1 MSLIGKTSAYHNR
14 GHMAGLTKLSNG
26 KRLVLMPFL
35 LMVLIFIES
44 SIPMDGGPH
53 DIKFLTD
60 LNPDLQN
67 LLHIPLYACLSFLW
81 LRAFLRLRVNTAKG
95 VVLALFITILYGCLD
110 EVHQTFVPGRYG
122 GLMDI
127 YLDITGAILGVLILG
142 VFKGSFIKT

>member
-1 MSLIGKTSAYHNR
+1 
-14 GHMAGLTKLSNG
+14 MAGMAEINNKSLFL
-26 KRLVLMPFL
+26 LPLL
-35 LMVLIFIES
+35 LMVFIFMES
-44 SIPMDGGPH
+44 SIPMDGGPG

-60 LNPDLQN
+60 LNPKLQN

-81 LRAFLRLRVNTAKG
+81 FRAFLRSGANTAKG

-127 YLDITGAILGVLILG
+127 CLDTVGAISGVLILG
-142 VFKGSFIKT
+142 AFKRSFLVISPPKH

>member
-1 MSLIGKTSAYHNR
+1 MGKINSR
-14 GHMAGLTKLSNG
+14 RMFFLPL
-26 KRLVLMPFL
+26 L
-35 LMVLIFIES
+35 LMVLIFVES
-44 SIPMDGGPH
+44 SIPMDGGPG

-60 LNPDLQN
+60 LNPDIQN

-81 LRAFLRLRVNTAKG
+81 VRAFSRLRVNSAKG

-127 YLDITGAILGVLILG
+127 YLNTVGAVIGIVL
-142 VFKGSFIKT
+142 FKLWKKRINL

>member
-1 MSLIGKTSAYHNR
+1 
-14 GHMAGLTKLSNG
+14 MAGMG
-26 KRLVLMPFL
+26 KINSRRMFFLPLL
-35 LMVLIFIES
+35 LMVLIFVES
-44 SIPMDGGPH
+44 SIPMDGGPG

-60 LNPDLQN
+60 LNPDIQN

-81 LRAFLRLRVNTAKG
+81 VRAFSRLRVNSAKG

-127 YLDITGAILGVLILG
+127 YLNTVGAVIGIVL
-142 VFKGSFIKT
+142 FKLWKKRINL